1 MDTSPQPRVILV
13 DENGE
18 RAPTVAQA
26 LSASGFQLV
35 ATLGS
40 GADLK
45 ARMIEL
51 QADVV
56 IIDMDSPDR
65 DILENMRQVGAEL
78 PRPIVMFSQ
87 DGHPDMIR
95 AAVEAGVSAYVVDGL
110 KPERIKPIVDVAIAR
125 FAQFQS
131 LRGELDKARSSLA
144 ERKLI
149 ERAKGILMKR
159 RDCDEEEAYAFM
171 RKTAMDQK
179 LRLADIA
186 NRIIAAAE
194 LLG

>member
-1 MDTSPQPRVILV
+1 MDRSSALRVIVV

-18 RAPTVAQA
+18 RAGVIASA
-26 LSASGFQLV
+26 LSEHGFQVV
-35 ATLGS
+35 AVVGT
-40 GADLK
+40 GANLK
-45 ARMIEL
+45 SRVIEL
-51 QADVV
+51 VADVV

-65 DILENMRQVGAEL
+65 DILENMRQVSDQL

-87 DGHPDMIR
+87 DDNPDIIK
-95 AAVEAGVSAYVVDGL
+95 AAVAAGVSAYVVDGL
-110 KPERIKPIVDVAIAR
+110 KLERIKPVVDVAIAH

-159 RDCDEEEAYAFM
+159 RGCDEEEAYSFM

-179 LRLADIA
+179 LRLADVA
-186 NRIIAAAE
+186 AKIIAAAD